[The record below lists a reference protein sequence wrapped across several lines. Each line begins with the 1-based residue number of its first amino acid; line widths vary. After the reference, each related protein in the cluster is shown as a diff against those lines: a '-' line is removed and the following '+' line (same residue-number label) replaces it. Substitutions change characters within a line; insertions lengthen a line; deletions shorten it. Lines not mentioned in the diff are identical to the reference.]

1 MAATAIDPR
10 RAVTAGTVSSRLHPP
25 RLQSVSVLTICN
37 HKGGTGKTTSS
48 IHLAAAFGRQGRRVL
63 VVDLDPQGF
72 LTRMLGA
79 NEPAPEESALALV
92 DPHGD
97 FRSIPVQRMSGFDL
111 VGSSMSL
118 TRALRKLTKPTD
130 VLWLRETVAAGH
142 DYDLILF
149 DTAAALSVFTMN
161 ALVASEHIVIP
172 VTPEYQP
179 VVGAEQTW
187 RTAALVKSK
196 LNPALKPPRLLLTQV
211 DARLSRHAKYSAYLR
226 GKYGTSVFETEIRT
240 SSSLAV
246 ASRDGRTVFDARV
259 ATRGAEDYAA
269 AARESSR
276 TIFGDEPVPAATLNA
291 SAVVPEELREPG
303 PAPRD
308 EADPAVAAALGALA
322 VGGAPSSRATSGPG
336 PTSSPAPPSPAPAP
350 SGPGARTQGSSP
362 RAAGAPPRAAGELA
376 VRAALPY
383 LVASA
388 PDGDGGGPIP
398 WTSLDQF

>member
-1 MAATAIDPR
+1 M
-10 RAVTAGTVSSRLHPP
+10 
-25 RLQSVSVLTICN
+25 SVLTICN
-37 HKGGTGKTTSS
+37 HKGGTGKTTTS

-79 NEPAPEESALALV
+79 SEPAPEDSALALV

-97 FRSIPVQRMSGFDL
+97 LRSIPVQPMSGFDL

-187 RTAALVKSK
+187 KTAALVKAK
-196 LNPALKPPRLLLTQV
+196 LNPALRPPRLLLTQV

-269 AARESSR
+269 AASELSR
-276 TIFGDEPVPAATLNA
+276 TIFGDEPVPDATLDA
-291 SAVVPEELREPG
+291 SAVVPEELREA
-303 PAPRD
+303 APVST
-308 EADPAVAAALGALA
+308 EAPDPAVAAALGGALPDA
-322 VGGAPSSRATSGPG
+322 APDA
-336 PTSSPAPPSPAPAP
+336 APPVQRAETP
-350 SGPGARTQGSSP
+350 SGPPAQ
-362 RAAGAPPRAAGELA
+362 AGRPTRP
-376 VRAALPY
+376 
-383 LVASA
+383 ASTIGVTKA
-388 PDGDGGGPIP
+388 SDGDGGGPIP

>member
-1 MAATAIDPR
+1 MGR
-10 RAVTAGTVSSRLHPP
+10 GGWVSSRPSPLLVRSP
-25 RLQSVSVLTICN
+25 VSVLTICN
-37 HKGGTGKTTSS
+37 HKGGTGKTTTS
-48 IHLAAAFGRQGRRVL
+48 IHLAAAFGHAGRRVL

-72 LTRMLGA
+72 LTRMIGGR
-79 NEPAPEESALALV
+79 EPAPEHSALALV

-97 FRSIPVQRMSGFDL
+97 LRSLPVQHMSGFDL
-111 VGSSMSL
+111 VGSSMAL

-161 ALVASEHIVIP
+161 ALVASDYVVVP

-187 RTAALVKSK
+187 KTAALVKSK
-196 LNPALKPPRLLLTQV
+196 LNPVLQPPRMLLTQV
-211 DARLSRHAKYSAYLR
+211 DARLSRHAKYSQYLR
-226 GKYGTSVFETEIRT
+226 SKYGGSVLDTEIRT

-269 AARESSR
+269 AAVEIGRAV
-276 TIFGDEPVPAATLNA
+276 FGEEAYTPTAPDPTVPVPDEMTSPPAAPTT
-291 SAVVPEELREPG
+291 
-303 PAPRD
+303 
-308 EADPAVAAALGALA
+308 EADPAVVAALSQGASVERRTDLSDA
-322 VGGAPSSRATSGPG
+322 LGGVKAILPE
-336 PTSSPAPPSPAPAP
+336 PPLQETRSK
-350 SGPGARTQGSSP
+350 
-362 RAAGAPPRAAGELA
+362 
-376 VRAALPY
+376 
-383 LVASA
+383 
-388 PDGDGGGPIP
+388 GDGAKTSIP

>member
-1 MAATAIDPR
+1 MAATARSPR
-10 RAVTAGTVSSRLHPP
+10 PAVRAGTVSLRLLLT
-25 RLQSVSVLTICN
+25 RLLSVPVLTICN

-48 IHLAAAFGRQGRRVL
+48 IHLAAAFGRLGRRVL
-63 VVDLDPQGF
+63 VVDFDPQGF

-79 NEPAPEESALALV
+79 NEPAPEASALALI
-92 DPHGD
+92 DPSGD

-187 RTAALVKSK
+187 QTAALVKSK
-196 LNPALKPPRLLLTQV
+196 LNPALQPPRLLLTQV

-226 GKYGTSVFETEIRT
+226 GKYGTSVFDTEIRT

-259 ATRGAEDYAA
+259 ATRGAADYEA
-269 AARESSR
+269 AARELSR
-276 TIFGDEPVPAATLNA
+276 TIFGDEPVPDATLDP
-291 SAVVPEELREPG
+291 SAAVPEELRDAVPVS
-303 PAPRD
+303 AS
-308 EADPAVAAALGALA
+308 EADQAVAAALGSDLEE
-322 VGGAPSSRATSGPG
+322 GGSGPVPSSEGPSHVAPS
-336 PTSSPAPPSPAPAP
+336 APSASAPASSAPDP
-350 SGPGARTQGSSP
+350 SG
-362 RAAGAPPRAAGELA
+362 LA
-376 VRAALPY
+376 VRAALP
-383 LVASA
+383 LAVGGA
-388 PDGDGGGPIP
+388 PDGQGGQTFS

>member
-1 MAATAIDPR
+1 M
-10 RAVTAGTVSSRLHPP
+10 
-25 RLQSVSVLTICN
+25 
-37 HKGGTGKTTSS
+37 
-48 IHLAAAFGRQGRRVL
+48 L

-72 LTRMLGA
+72 LTRMIGGR
-79 NEPAPEESALALV
+79 EPVSEHSALALV

-97 FRSIPVQRMSGFDL
+97 LRTIPVQPMSGFDL
-111 VGSSMSL
+111 VGSSMAL

-161 ALVASEHIVIP
+161 ALVASDHVIVP

-187 RTAALVKSK
+187 KTAALVKSK
-196 LNPALKPPRLLLTQV
+196 LNPHLQPPRMLLTQV

-226 GKYGTSVFETEIRT
+226 SKYGASVLETEIRT

-259 ATRGAEDYAA
+259 ATRGAEDYAE
-269 AARESSR
+269 AAREIGRSV
-276 TIFGDEPVPAATLNA
+276 FGDERSPGGAPDGSVP
-291 SAVVPEELREPG
+291 VPEELRRVSPPESEP
-303 PAPRD
+303 
-308 EADPAVAAALGALA
+308 DPAVVAALSEGGEALA
-322 VGGAPSSRATSGPG
+322 NSIQGKA
-336 PTSSPAPPSPAPAP
+336 APPPVLDPPTPVPSTQAEDEQAPTPA
-350 SGPGARTQGSSP
+350 
-362 RAAGAPPRAAGELA
+362 
-376 VRAALPY
+376 
-383 LVASA
+383 
-388 PDGDGGGPIP
+388 IP